1 MRYSLHLAIGCWSLA
16 LPLSAQINPPVAA
29 TVPWQDSIHGY
40 VRNDEY
46 HWLREKTNPEVIKY
60 LKAENAHTDAVM
72 RHTRQLQEKL
82 YRQFRG
88 RMRESD
94 LSVPVKLDSF
104 YYYDRTVKGQE
115 YAVFCRKK
123 GSLRAREEVLLDGN
137 QLARGHAYYSVDGTF
152 VSPDHTILAFLADT
166 AGSSTYTIYFKD
178 LARGSMVAD
187 SICRARYMA
196 WANDNRTV
204 IYETYDSTL
213 RDDRVLRHV
222 LGTPQADDRLVYRE
236 QDPEFSVSLQR
247 TRSKRYLVVY
257 SHSKT
262 ASEARIGSADAPDDS
277 FRLLRPRAAGREDY
291 LEHRGDSLYIITNE
305 GAENFRL
312 MAAPLADWSRPN
324 WSEVIPAR
332 DSVLLE
338 DVLVFRD
345 HCVLQ
350 ERAGGLLRL
359 RVRSWD
365 GAVDRQL
372 RFGEPAYTVHA
383 WRSGDY
389 HSATLRYTYSSLVT
403 PGSVHDHDLPSGAD
417 RVVKRYQVRGGY
429 DTSRYVS
436 ERIYATAGDGTA
448 VPISL
453 VHRKGLVRDG
463 RSPCLLE
470 GYGAYGDSW
479 DAGFSANRV
488 SLLDRGFVYAIAHV
502 RGGQENGRRWY
513 EDGKLLRKKNSFGDF
528 IACAERLVELG
539 YASPATLAIAGGSAG
554 GLLVGAVVN
563 ARPGL
568 FRAALMDV
576 PFVDLINTMLDPA
589 IPLTTAE
596 YEEWGDPRDRA
607 QYEYMASY
615 APYENIGA
623 QDYPAMLVTG
633 GFNDANVPYWEP
645 AKWVARLRRL
655 KTDGNPLLLRTD
667 LSSGHGGPS
676 GRYGYLRDLAF
687 QYAFLLDIMGITK

>member
-1 MRYSLHLAIGCWSLA
+1 MRHSAI
-16 LPLSAQINPPVAA
+16 LPLIILLGATACAQPAPPVAPQR
-29 TVPWQDSIHGY
+29 PWRDSIHGQ
-40 VRNDEY
+40 VRSDEY
-46 HWLREKTNPEVIKY
+46 HWLRERDDPEVLAY
-60 LKAENAHTDAVM
+60 LAAENAYSDAAM
-72 RHTRQLQEKL
+72 RHTRPLQERL
-82 YRQFRG
+82 YREFRG
-88 RMRESD
+88 RVQESD

-104 YYYDRTVKGQE
+104 YYYERTVKGQE
-115 YAVFCRKK
+115 YSLHCRKQ
-123 GSLRAREEVLLDGN
+123 GSLKAEEQVLLDEN
-137 QLARGHAYYSVDGTF
+137 RLARGHAYYSIDGTF
-152 VSPDHTILAFLADT
+152 VSPDHTVLAFLADT
-166 AGSSTYTIYFKD
+166 AGSFTYTAYFKD
-178 LARGSMVAD
+178 LIRGRMLPD
-187 SICRARYMA
+187 SICRVRDLV
-196 WANDNRTV
+196 WAGDSRTV
-204 IYETYDSTL
+204 FYETYDSTL

-222 LGTPQADDRLVYRE
+222 LGTSQGDDRLVYRE
-236 QDPEFSVSLQR
+236 PDPEFSVSLQR
-247 TRSKRYLVVY
+247 TRSRRYVIVY
-257 SHSKT
+257 SLSKT
-262 ASEARIGSADAPDDS
+262 ASEARIGRADAPDDS

-291 LEHRGDSLYIITNE
+291 LEHHGDSLYIVTNE

-312 MAAPLADWSRPN
+312 MAAPLSDWSRPN
-324 WSEVIPAR
+324 WNEVIPAR

-345 HCVLQ
+345 HCVVQ

-359 RVRSWD
+359 RVRPWS
-365 GAVDRQL
+365 GGPERSIA
-372 RFGEPAYTVHA
+372 FAEPAYTVHA

-389 HSATLRYTYSSLVT
+389 GSATLRYTYSSLVT
-403 PGSVHDHDLPSGAD
+403 PGSVHDHDLATGAD

-429 DTSRYVS
+429 DPARYVS

-453 VHRKGLVRDG
+453 VYRTGLGRDG
-463 RSPCLLE
+463 RNPCLLE

-513 EDGKLLRKKNSFGDF
+513 EGGKLMNKKNSFGDF
-528 IACAERLVELG
+528 IACAERLVGMG
-539 YASPATLAIAGGSAG
+539 YASPATLAISGGSAG

-568 FRAALMDV
+568 FRAAVMDV
-576 PFVDLINTMLDPA
+576 PFVDLINTMLDPG

-615 APYENIGA
+615 APYENLRPQA
-623 QDYPAMLVTG
+623 YPAMLVTG
-633 GFNDANVPYWEP
+633 GLRDANVPYWEP

-655 KTDGNPLLLRTD
+655 KTDREPLLLRID

-687 QYAFLLDIMGITK
+687 QYAFLLDVMGITK